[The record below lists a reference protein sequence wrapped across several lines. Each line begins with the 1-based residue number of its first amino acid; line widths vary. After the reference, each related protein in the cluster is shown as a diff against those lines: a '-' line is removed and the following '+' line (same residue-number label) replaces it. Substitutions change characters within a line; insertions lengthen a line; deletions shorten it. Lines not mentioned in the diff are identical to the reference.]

1 LYRAISRE
9 FKVAQT
15 LSESFVPLRSP
26 VRSVRQTP
34 NAERLRALVLSSFS
48 SYHDPVTKRILF
60 ICTGNFYRS
69 RFAEAVFN
77 HHATRKGLSWTA
89 FSRGLAIHLAEGPIS
104 PFTQDAL
111 TVRQIDLRHTAA
123 NRVSLSADD
132 FLDSERQIAMD
143 RTEHYPMMQQ
153 HFPNWADKIHYWDV
167 GDVPFRL
174 PHEALP
180 EIERRVT
187 QLFEELSE

>member
-1 LYRAISRE
+1 MP
-9 FKVAQT
+9 Q
-15 LSESFVPLRSP
+15 LRDP
-26 VRSVRQTP
+26 KLGTP
-34 NAERLRALVLSSFS
+34 SQEPGTPALVLSYFS
-48 SYHDPVTKRILF
+48 SYHDPVTKRVLF

-77 HHATRKGLSWTA
+77 HHATRKGLSWAA

-111 TVRQIDLRHTAA
+111 VVRQIDLRHTAA
-123 NRVSLSADD
+123 NRAALSTDD
-132 FLDSERQIAMD
+132 FLRSGRQIAMD

-153 HFPNWADKIHYWDV
+153 HFPDWADKIHYWDV
-167 GDVPFRL
+167 GDLPFRL

-187 QLFEELSE
+187 LLFEELSE

>member
-1 LYRAISRE
+1 ML
-9 FKVAQT
+9 
-15 LSESFVPLRSP
+15 
-26 VRSVRQTP
+26 
-34 NAERLRALVLSSFS
+34 RLRDPKLGTRSQEPGTPALVLSSFS
-48 SYHDPVTKRILF
+48 SYHGPVTKRVLF

-77 HHATRKGLSWTA
+77 HDATRKGLSWAA

-111 TVRQIDLRHTAA
+111 AVRQIDLRHTAA
-123 NRVSLSADD
+123 NREALSTED
-132 FLDSERQIAMD
+132 FWRSERQIAMD

-153 HFPNWADKIHYWDV
+153 RFPDWADKIHYWDV
-167 GDVPFRL
+167 GDLPFRL
-174 PHEALP
+174 PHDALP

-187 QLFEELSE
+187 QLFEELS

>member
-1 LYRAISRE
+1 M
-9 FKVAQT
+9 
-15 LSESFVPLRSP
+15 
-26 VRSVRQTP
+26 
-34 NAERLRALVLSSFS
+34 
-48 SYHDPVTKRILF
+48 TKRVLF

-77 HHATRKGLSWTA
+77 HHATRKGLSWAA

-104 PFTQDAL
+104 PFIEDAL
-111 TVRQIDLRHTAA
+111 AVRQIDLRHTAA
-123 NRVSLSADD
+123 DRAVLSVDD
-132 FLDSERQIAMD
+132 FLHSERQIAMD
-143 RTEHYPMMQQ
+143 RTEHYPMMQLQ
-153 HFPNWADKIHYWDV
+153 FPNWADKIRYWDV
-167 GDVPFRL
+167 GDVPFQF